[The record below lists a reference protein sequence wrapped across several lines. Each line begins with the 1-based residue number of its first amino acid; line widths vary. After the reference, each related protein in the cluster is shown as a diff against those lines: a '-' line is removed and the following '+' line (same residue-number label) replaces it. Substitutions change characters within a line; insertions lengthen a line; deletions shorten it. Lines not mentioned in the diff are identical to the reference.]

1 MTAASLNYRDVLI
14 STRSP
19 QYPGNHKP
27 NLVPGSDGAG
37 VIYSTGADSNWKD
50 KKGLAVVFNQ
60 NGWLHGDFRNLDFA
74 TILGG
79 TSQDGTLQEYLV
91 LPDDWIVEQ
100 PPSLSAVEA
109 ACLITAGSTAWWAI
123 RGGLD
128 GRLDGSVGDWQGSWR
143 DRRLDE
149 KWVLTLG
156 TGGVSCFAIQIASA
170 LGATVIATSSSDS
183 KLEIAKNLGAAHLIN
198 YVKTPNWDEEVSR
211 ITGGKG
217 VDHVIETGGAGTLM
231 KSINSTRAG
240 GLISMPGVLTPNAP
254 IDAAFIPSILFS
266 AKTVKGCCA
275 FPLAAVVELAQFVE
289 AHGIKPVV
297 AHEFTFD
304 QTIEAFDTMAR
315 QSAVGKIA
323 LRICE
328 SA

>member
-1 MTAASLNYRDVLI
+1 MATPTTYIAWTIPATATKLTDLAKQTREIPIPGPKQVLLKMTAASLNYRDVLI

-27 NLVPGSDGAG
+27 DLVPGSDGAG
-37 VIYSTGADSNWKD
+37 IIYSTGVGSSWEE
-50 KKGLAVVFNQ
+50 KKGLRVIFNQ
-60 NGWLHGDFRNLDFA
+60 NGWLHGDFQNLDYT

-79 TSQDGTLQEYLV
+79 TGQDGTLQEYLV
-91 LPDDWIVEQ
+91 LPDEWLVEQ
-100 PPSLSAVEA
+100 PPSLSAIEA
-109 ACLITAGSTAWWAI
+109 ACLTTAGSTAWSAI

-128 GRLDGSVGDWQGSWR
+128 GRLDGSVGEWPGSWIDKR
-143 DRRLDE
+143 ME
-149 KWVLTLG
+149 GKWVLTLG

-183 KLEIAKNLGAAHLIN
+183 KLEIARSLGATHLIN
-198 YVKTPNWDEEVSR
+198 YVKTPDWDDEVLN

-240 GLISMPGVLTPNAP
+240 GLISVPGVLTPNAP

-266 AKTVKGCCA
+266 AKT
-275 FPLAAVVELAQFVE
+275 
-289 AHGIKPVV
+289 
-297 AHEFTFD
+297 
-304 QTIEAFDTMAR
+304 
-315 QSAVGKIA
+315 GKSSSN
-323 LRICE
+323 LCRILNHLC
-328 SA
+328 